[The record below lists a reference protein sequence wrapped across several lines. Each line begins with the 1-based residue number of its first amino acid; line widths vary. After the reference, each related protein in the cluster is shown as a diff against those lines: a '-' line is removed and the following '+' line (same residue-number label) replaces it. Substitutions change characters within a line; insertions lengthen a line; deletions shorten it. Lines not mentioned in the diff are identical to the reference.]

1 MWRLSKSFKVYFF
14 YSRMRQSKALSKHR
28 HSTTNLRRD
37 EGYEAPSPV
46 KVTFFFAVEPE
57 AEFGLFA
64 VAVTSE

>member
-1 MWRLSKSFKVYFF
+1 
-14 YSRMRQSKALSKHR
+14 MRQSKALSKHL

-37 EGYEAPSPV
+37 EAHKAPSPV
-46 KVTFFFAVEPE
+46 KVTFFFAAEPE